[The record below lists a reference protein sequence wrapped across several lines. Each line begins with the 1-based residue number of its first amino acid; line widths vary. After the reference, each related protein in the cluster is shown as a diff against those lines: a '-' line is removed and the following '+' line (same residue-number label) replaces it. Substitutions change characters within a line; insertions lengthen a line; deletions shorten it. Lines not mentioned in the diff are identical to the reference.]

1 MRINGTCRL
10 ACQAL
15 VKDYQCPEVVLEP
28 LPAFRVLKDLI
39 VDIDPFLEGIRLIQP
54 YLVTGAPPPAKERLQ
69 SPEERRKVDTVIR
82 CILCGCCTASCPVK
96 WVEDKYLGPAAMVWA
111 YRYLFDSRDDHRAG
125 RLEQLDA
132 IDLAWGCVSHFECT
146 RVCPK
151 EIPVTK
157 SINEVKREIEKARR

>member
-1 MRINGTCRL
+1 
-10 ACQAL
+10 
-15 VKDYQCPEVVLEP
+15 
-28 LPAFRVLKDLI
+28 
-39 VDIDPFLEGIRLIQP
+39 
-54 YLVTGAPPPAKERLQ
+54 
-69 SPEERRKVDTVIR
+69 
-82 CILCGCCTASCPVK
+82 VK